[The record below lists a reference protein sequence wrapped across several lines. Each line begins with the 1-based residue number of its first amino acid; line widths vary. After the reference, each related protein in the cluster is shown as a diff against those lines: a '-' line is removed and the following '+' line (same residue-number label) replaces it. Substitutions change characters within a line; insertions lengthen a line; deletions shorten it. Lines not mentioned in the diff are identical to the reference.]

1 LNEWRQAGWRVKAE
15 EHVIDPLTDPE
26 INRLLRFLEKNNSL
40 GQLRD
45 LEEGLRIAAIKEKH
59 GKELLVTMRETTEGA
74 SFDAILEDEYLGIK
88 NPKSRELY
96 LTVACFHQHDAL
108 ARDTILADL
117 LKLPVEEMY
126 ALCRD
131 STEGVVVF
139 DCVDQS
145 YGHYAARTRHRVIA
159 QVLWERCGSGAERDR
174 LVLSVLGAINLTY
187 RLDREAF
194 DQFIR
199 SDRLVDTIR
208 TFEGKTQ
215 FFETA
220 VKKDPENPYVLQ
232 HYARMLLREK
242 KAELAL
248 GQISLALK
256 LNSASRVL
264 PHTRAVILR
273 DLALETPSAEI
284 ARKRLAQSEEE
295 FRQCISIHNRDQ
307 YAFQGL
313 AELYLGWAKR
323 AQTAEEA
330 TAYIGKAEEAIED
343 GLRQVKV
350 RDGLWL
356 VSSDVQKWLG
366 DQPRHIQALEKAVA
380 ENPGSIIA
388 PYLLGRAYR
397 KSGKTQQARDVL
409 HKLVTNN
416 PNAFRPCVEYAYVLW
431 EIGEPYSKSIAVL
444 RLSSLYGLSDPRF
457 VATLGGMLF
466 MSEKFTEAHEV
477 FAESIKHE
485 FPAVEARRIE
495 FRPSDSLNR
504 NKPLSLFGNI
514 VTVRP
519 GYAFIQV
526 PGYPNFICPASKFG
540 GLPIKPGLKVAFEP
554 AFSARGAMAD
564 NLRQA

>member
-1 LNEWRQAGWRVKAE
+1 
-15 EHVIDPLTDPE
+15 
-26 INRLLRFLEKNNSL
+26 
-40 GQLRD
+40 
-45 LEEGLRIAAIKEKH
+45 
-59 GKELLVTMRETTEGA
+59 
-74 SFDAILEDEYLGIK
+74 
-88 NPKSRELY
+88 
-96 LTVACFHQHDAL
+96 
-108 ARDTILADL
+108 
-117 LKLPVEEMY
+117 
-126 ALCRD
+126 
-131 STEGVVVF
+131 
-139 DCVDQS
+139 
-145 YGHYAARTRHRVIA
+145 
-159 QVLWERCGSGAERDR
+159 
-174 LVLSVLGAINLTY
+174 
-187 RLDREAF
+187 
-194 DQFIR
+194 
-199 SDRLVDTIR
+199 
-208 TFEGKTQ
+208 
-215 FFETA
+215 
-220 VKKDPENPYVLQ
+220 
-232 HYARMLLREK
+232 
-242 KAELAL
+242 
-248 GQISLALK
+248 
-256 LNSASRVL
+256 
-264 PHTRAVILR
+264 
-273 DLALETPSAEI
+273 
-284 ARKRLAQSEEE
+284 
-295 FRQCISIHNRDQ
+295 
-307 YAFQGL
+307 
-313 AELYLGWAKR
+313 
-323 AQTAEEA
+323 
-330 TAYIGKAEEAIED
+330 
-343 GLRQVKV
+343 VKV